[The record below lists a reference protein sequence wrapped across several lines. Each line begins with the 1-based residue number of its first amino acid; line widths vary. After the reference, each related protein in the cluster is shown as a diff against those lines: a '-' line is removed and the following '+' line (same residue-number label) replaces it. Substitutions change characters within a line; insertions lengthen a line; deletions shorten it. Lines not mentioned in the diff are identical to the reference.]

1 MVFSLSLPIIMLVK
15 MIHFNNDLYNYDIPY
30 SNNNI
35 DKYVWINMYDHCTV
49 SSLTAV

>member
-15 MIHFNNDLYNYDIPY
+15 IIHFSDDLHNYDIPY

-49 SSLTAV
+49 SFLTTF

>member
-15 MIHFNNDLYNYDIPY
+15 IIHFSDDLHNYDIPY
-30 SNNNI
+30 SKYNI

-49 SSLTAV
+49 SFLTTF